1 MGMEAIVL
9 ENEVLRLPRID
20 QVLLAVRLMHALS
33 EPDPR
38 IMDAWASAGER
49 RLEEYHA
56 GRLLA
61 EDGESVVQSL
71 RKRLG

>member
-1 MGMEAIVL
+1 MDAAIL
-9 ENEVLRLPRID
+9 ENEVLRLPLVE
-20 QVLLAVRLMHALS
+20 QVLLADRLMHALS

-38 IMDAWASAGER
+38 IMEAWASEGER

-61 EDGESVVQSL
+61 EDGESVIQSL